1 MHLCGNQSPLPRH
14 INDENYMGY
23 QSNGGNTI
31 DYSSNDEMYV
41 GLDHMVEIPQIVD
54 PMMKQHRGH

>member
-1 MHLCGNQSPLPRH
+1 
-14 INDENYMGY
+14 MGY